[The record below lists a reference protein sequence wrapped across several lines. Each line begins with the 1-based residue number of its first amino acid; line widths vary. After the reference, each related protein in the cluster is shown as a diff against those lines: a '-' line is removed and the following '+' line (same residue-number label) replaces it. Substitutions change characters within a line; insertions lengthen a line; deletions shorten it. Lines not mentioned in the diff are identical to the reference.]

1 MPHLDAAFNL
11 TRWLLKSPA
20 DAEDFVQEAMLLACR
35 SFAQFH
41 GDNARGW
48 VLQIVRHSCYAQ
60 VGKNRP
66 SDLMTPFD
74 EEKSSRHGSNPEKH
88 LPQGGERQRL
98 ILEMESLAPCP
109 REVLIL
115 KELEGCSYQ
124 EIAEITG
131 IPIDAVA
138 SILSLA
144 RRQLVK
150 KFDSE
155 EKQK

>member
-1 MPHLDAAFNL
+1 
-11 TRWLLKSPA
+11 
-20 DAEDFVQEAMLLACR
+20 
-35 SFAQFH
+35 
-41 GDNARGW
+41 
-48 VLQIVRHSCYAQ
+48 
-60 VGKNRP
+60 
-66 SDLMTPFD
+66 MTPFD
-74 EEKSSRHGSNPEKH
+74 EETRHGSNPEKH
-88 LPQGGERQRL
+88 LRQGVERQRL
-98 ILEMESLAPCP
+98 ILEIESLALCT

-124 EIAEITG
+124 EIAEITR